1 MKKLSFLAVA
11 LTAMVF
17 ASCGGNKNANANE
30 EAQEEKSFEQEQVE
44 ASIKM
49 HLDSLAAEV
58 GRLKQLPFVQNDGEG
73 ALELT
78 KEEKQVKPEYLANPA
93 NAENATTLAEKY
105 RMLSILGVDKRIAA
119 LYEMPTDEYKAAI
132 NKLLADINDPSFKA
146 IENAENIFET
156 TEGLYNAMEENG
168 RINFFWQLAAGS
180 LVEELY
186 IASQNT
192 EKFLSVF
199 DDDAASNV
207 TFRIVLV
214 TDAISRLAE
223 YDEDI
228 KPVAEAIEPLKVL
241 NAISVDQLK
250 SQLAEANEQIAAA
263 RAALVK

>member
-1 MKKLSFLAVA
+1 
-11 LTAMVF
+11 
-17 ASCGGNKNANANE
+17 
-30 EAQEEKSFEQEQVE
+30 
-44 ASIKM
+44 
-49 HLDSLAAEV
+49 
-58 GRLKQLPFVQNDGEG
+58 
-73 ALELT
+73 
-78 KEEKQVKPEYLANPA
+78 
-93 NAENATTLAEKY
+93 
-105 RMLSILGVDKRIAA
+105 
-119 LYEMPTDEYKAAI
+119 
-132 NKLLADINDPSFKA
+132 LLADINDPSFKA
-146 IENAENIFET
+146 IEDADNIFET

-168 RINFFWQLAAGS
+168 RINFFWQLAASS